1 MTLRGPVSHAKSESH
16 TALSAGARGRSSLS
30 RSREDGF
37 WDATDACASTR
48 RGNISETEETILH
61 KEYQLVSNEPLN
73 DFEISMLKVMQDV
86 ADEGVQPEAAVLI
99 LVDRSTET
107 VSTHYYNATLWDMML
122 ARDFLSLDINADGVG
137 SYRTNPEDEGEYD
150 AGED

>member
-37 WDATDACASTR
+37 WDATDACISKKH
-48 RGNISETEETILH
+48 GNISETEETTLR
-61 KEYQLVSNEPLN
+61 KEYQLISNAPLN
-73 DFEISMLKVMQDV
+73 DFETSMLQ
-86 ADEGVQPEAAVLI
+86 ALQEASDEGIQPNAAVLI
-99 LVDRSTET
+99 LVDRNAET
-107 VSTHYYNATLWDMML
+107 VSTHYYNASLWDMML